1 MAGEGTMVAK
11 RRPLPAP
18 AVPALGAPPDD
29 RSLAWGGLWFASRVS
44 RRHRRQQLPQR
55 GHDGEGALGKG
66 AGEEERESSASS
78 SGVSPSSAMA
88 LAGSEAEKRGRE
100 WRGQGE
106 CSGSAS
112 PKRHAK
118 AGVRTRGGHAA
129 AAHYHGGARW
139 RAAGAP
145 RATRRCAPVH
155 GRP

>member
-1 MAGEGTMVAK
+1 VAK
-11 RRPLPAP
+11 RRPLLAP
-18 AVPALGAPPDD
+18 AVPAPGAPPDD
-29 RSLAWGGLWFASRVS
+29 RNLAWGGLWLASRVS
-44 RRHRRQQLPQR
+44 RRHRRQRLPQR

-88 LAGSEAEKRGRE
+88 LARSEAEKRGRE

-106 CSGSAS
+106 CSGLAS

-118 AGVRTRGGHAA
+118 AGARTRGGHAA

-139 RAAGAP
+139 RAASAP